1 VHNLQELKRQGL
13 SITQIAAV
21 TGFNRRTIRNSL
33 ADPVAPRYGPRAPRP
48 TKLDPFHPYL
58 TQRLAAGV
66 WNAKVLLREITE
78 RGYTGGYTALKDY
91 LQPRR
96 REAAVLAVRRFET
109 PPGHQAQMDWGHL
122 GAVEGHS
129 DRGRQKL
136 YGFVLTLG
144 YSRAMYADLAT
155 DQTLPT
161 LLRLHEA
168 AFEALG
174 GLPREILYDWM
185 KTVALGTDER
195 GEVQWHPQFLDFA
208 RYWGFTPRLCR
219 PYRAQTK
226 GKIESGVGYVRNNF
240 LAGCQPD
247 NLVGTRGQLFAWTA
261 RVAHQRVHGTTHR
274 VVAEAWEAEKP
285 HLLPVAGRTPYPLV
299 IQELRRVSRD
309 AYVAYGS
316 NRYAVPWRAA
326 GREVFVRESDGWI
339 EIVRGQEIVARHAL
353 CGGRHQVIENPAYHA
368 DIPLA
373 GAGKRGKRQVVV
385 QEEAPQVEER
395 PLSVYEWLAAV
406 APEPGASAGG
416 GG

>member
-1 VHNLQELKRQGL
+1 MHDLQELKRQGL
-13 SITQIAAV
+13 SITQIAAH
-21 TGFNRRTIRNSL
+21 TGFNRRTIRKYL
-33 ADPVAPRYGPRAPRP
+33 ADPVTPRYGSRAPRP
-48 TKLDPFHPYL
+48 TKLDPFHLYL

-78 RGYTGGYTALKDY
+78 RGYTGGYTALKEY
-91 LQPRR
+91 LQPMRR
-96 REAAVLAVRRFET
+96 GAAALAVRRFET

-122 GAVEGHS
+122 GAVQADG
-129 DRGRQKL
+129 GQQKL

-155 DQTLPT
+155 DQKLPT

-174 GLPREILYDWM
+174 GIPHEILYDWM

-208 RYWGFTPRLCR
+208 RYWGFVPRLCR

-240 LAGCQPD
+240 LPGCLPD
-247 NLVGTRGQLFAWTA
+247 NLAGTRGQLFSWTA
-261 RVAHQRVHGTTHR
+261 RVAMPRVHGTTHR
-274 VVAEAWEAEKP
+274 VVAEAWEEEKP
-285 HLLPVAGRTPYPLV
+285 FLVPVTRRSPYPLV
-299 IQELRRVSRD
+299 IQELRRVARD
-309 AYVAYGS
+309 AYVAYRS

-326 GREVFVRESDGWI
+326 GQEVFVREADGGI
-339 EIVRGQEIVARHAL
+339 EIVREQELLARHAL
-353 CGGRHQVIENPAYHA
+353 CLGRHQVIENPAYHA
-368 DIPLA
+368 DIPM
-373 GAGKRGKRQVVV
+373 GSAGKRGKRQIVV
-385 QEEAPQVEER
+385 EEAAPKVEER

-406 APEPGASAGG
+406 APEHEASAGG
-416 GG
+416 AG